1 MVVLLPIFCDL
12 VCQDLPTPLE
22 DTRPEFFG
30 AENGMFICFL
40 LRDSLELQTDPDEPT
55 ASVPSRIKTAIF
67 ELTGVYT
74 HRYRELLISSDSVEV
89 FVRVLWSLIKG
100 QDLPTITS

>member
-12 VCQDLPTPLE
+12 VCQDLPTLLE

-40 LRDSLELQTDPDEPT
+40 LWDPPELQADLDEPT
-55 ASVPSRIKTAIF
+55 ASAPSRIK
-67 ELTGVYT
+67 
-74 HRYRELLISSDSVEV
+74 SD
-89 FVRVLWSLIKG
+89 I
-100 QDLPTITS
+100 